1 MRYKRLAELALQ
13 LAWDRKANAEAVE
26 NPQRDP
32 TLRGIGRLRDNPRRS
47 EYLFGKQPND
57 NYAIVPTR

>member
-32 TLRGIGRLRDNPRRS
+32 TLRGIGRPLDKPRRKRAPFWQTA
-47 EYLFGKQPND
+47 E
-57 NYAIVPTR
+57 